1 MAEGVPLRV
10 PESVGLPVRVPE
22 KVGVG
27 ECVPLRE
34 APEDG
39 VCVFEGDGPA
49 SKQGIQRRRKINI
62 EPRTLLSFFCV
73 TKQLLARALKIPL
86 PESETGG
93 SETAGGLGNFHSALD
108 RDDRRLP
115 PATQC
120 GTEKCTLRSLR

>member
-27 ECVPLRE
+27 EGVPLRE

-62 EPRTLLSFFCV
+62 EPLLSFFCV
-73 TKQLLARALKIPL
+73 TKQLLARAL
-86 PESETGG
+86 
-93 SETAGGLGNFHSALD
+93 NN
-108 RDDRRLP
+108 
-115 PATQC
+115 
-120 GTEKCTLRSLR
+120 LRSLCQNLKPADLKPPAA